1 MDAKQL
7 KDSILQ
13 YAMQGK
19 LVPQDPNDELAI
31 ELLKRIKAEK
41 AQLIARKIIKKEK
54 SLPKITEEEIPFEI
68 PETWEWVRLGD
79 LVRLI
84 NGDRGKNYPSKQ
96 YWINEGIPFINAGA
110 LGDTG
115 IDINNLNYISEERFE
130 LLNNGF
136 IEIGD
141 ILYCLRGSL
150 GKAAINTSL
159 NQGAIASSLVI
170 LRPYQ
175 GVSNEFVLMVLKSF
189 IGKLMIQR
197 VENGTAQ
204 PNLSAANVKNYLIPF
219 PPLNEQNRIVR
230 HIEKLQNKVTEYG
243 QRYELKTQLDRQLP
257 IKLEKSILQYAMQGQ
272 LVEQNPEDEPACQ
285 LVERIKTEKERL
297 IKEKV
302 IKQEKTLVEI
312 SEDEIPFDIPKTWEW
327 MRVKDVCLIN
337 PRNKA
342 DDEVEA
348 GFIPMKLIENGFKTT
363 HTFEVQPWKE
373 IKKGFTHFK
382 NDDVVIAKI
391 TPCFENRKSVV
402 IEGLPNNIGSGT
414 TELYVVRPLTNEINN
429 KFLLWLF
436 KSHHF
441 ISNGVATYTGTAGQ
455 QRVAKSYVEN
465 YLIPIPPLN
474 EQLRI
479 VAALDK
485 MHNNIKVLVN

>member
-1 MDAKQL
+1 MNAEQL
-7 KDSILQ
+7 KNSILQ

-19 LVPQDPNDELAI
+19 LVPQETNDEPAS
-31 ELLKRIKAEK
+31 ELVKRIKVEKELLISQKLIKREK
-41 AQLIARKIIKKEK
+41 ALPEIIED
-54 SLPKITEEEIPFEI
+54 EIPFDI
-68 PETWEWVRLGD
+68 PESWEWVRASTIMDVRDGTHD
-79 LVRLI
+79 TPKYVTEGVPLVTSKNLKDGKLI
-84 NGDRGKNYPSKQ
+84 FEPIKYISREDHELIERRSKVENNDILFAMIGSIGNAVLVKKDKDFSIKNVGLFKAMPINKVNMEYIYHYLVFIERKLKQ
-96 YWINEGIPFINAGA
+96 EASGAVQSFVSLTKLRQLLIPLPPLSEQEKIVKKINE
-110 LGDTG
+110 
-115 IDINNLNYISEERFE
+115 LNFKREVYRE
-130 LLNNGF
+130 LH
-136 IEIGD
+136 E
-141 ILYCLRGSL
+141 
-150 GKAAINTSL
+150 K
-159 NQGAIASSLVI
+159 
-170 LRPYQ
+170 
-175 GVSNEFVLMVLKSF
+175 VLFMD
-189 IGKLMIQR
+189 
-197 VENGTAQ
+197 N
-204 PNLSAANVKNYLIPF
+204 
-219 PPLNEQNRIVR
+219 
-230 HIEKLQNKVTEYG
+230 
-243 QRYELKTQLDRQLP
+243 QLP
-257 IKLEKSILQYAMQGQ
+257 VKLEKSILQYAMQGK
-272 LVEQNPEDEPACQ
+272 LVEQNLEDEPARQ

-348 GFIPMKLIENGFKTT
+348 GFIPMKLIEDGFKTT

-402 IEGLPNNIGSGT
+402 IEGLPNNIGAGT